1 MRTPTILFML
11 IILLSGCDGPRT
23 TLVLRDI
30 ALKDE
35 RVMRLEVVKVYN
47 NQNLDYTTE
56 FNVSHV
62 IDLNVLEGPLE
73 LVGKPLTLPFDIFYV
88 AKPPPN
94 VGETVVTAP
103 ADWVRRNPYG
113 KARGFGQ

>member
-11 IILLSGCDGPRT
+11 ILLLSGCDGPRT
-23 TLVLRDI
+23 TLIPRDI
-30 ALKDE
+30 AFKDD
-35 RVMRLEVVKVYN
+35 RVMRVQVVHVYN

-56 FNVSHV
+56 FHVSHV
-62 IDLNVLEGPLE
+62 IDLDVLDGPPDLI
-73 LVGKPLTLPFDIFYV
+73 GKPLTLPYDLFNVTI
-88 AKPPPN
+88 PPPN

-103 ADWVRRNPYG
+103 ADWGRRNPYG